1 MLQQSSRGSLCKCK
15 DRDRERKGSLEDP
28 KESERRF
35 RGKEEGGVLAAFL
48 KKKNCGRGPGM
59 EGPSARANSRV
70 KWH

>member
-15 DRDRERKGSLEDP
+15 DRDRERKGSFEDP
-28 KESERRF
+28 KESERRL

-48 KKKNCGRGPGM
+48 KKKIVAGRAGM